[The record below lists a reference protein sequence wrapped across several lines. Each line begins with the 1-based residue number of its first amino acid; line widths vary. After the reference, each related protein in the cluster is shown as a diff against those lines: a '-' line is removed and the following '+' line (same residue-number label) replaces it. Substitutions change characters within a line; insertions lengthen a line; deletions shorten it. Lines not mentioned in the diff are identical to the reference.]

1 MRHKLITT
9 TIALGLSAI
18 SSYTQAT
25 QTLNFYNWSDYI
37 AEDTIQKFE
46 KETGIKVNSDVF
58 DSSEVLESKLL
69 TGRSGYDVVV
79 PNAAFMGRHIKANLY
94 SPLKKTK
101 LDNFKNLDE
110 DLLKA
115 AATQDPNNIHAV
127 PYLWGTT
134 GIGINVDKV
143 KEVLGAS
150 APTNSWS
157 LIFDVDNIK
166 KLAKCGVSVLDTPDE
181 LYPLALHYLGKDP
194 SSKHFQDYKPNSEA
208 ANLLK
213 SIRPFIG
220 HFHSSAYINNL
231 ANGDI
236 CIAIGY
242 SGDIL
247 QAKSRAQEAN
257 NGVNIEYVIPEEG
270 TAVWFDL
277 LAIPSDAPN
286 KQAAHSFINFM
297 MRPDI
302 IADITN
308 YVSYA
313 NANKAATELQ
323 DSSISNNPGIYP
335 NKEIKQR
342 LFMTDERSPKITKA
356 LTRFW
361 TNLKANRS

>member
-1 MRHKLITT
+1 MKHIITGGLI
-9 TIALGLSAI
+9 GLCLL
-18 SSYTQAT
+18 SSQAHC
-25 QTLNFYNWSDYI
+25 QAQKTLNFYNWSDYI
-37 AEDTIQKFE
+37 AEDTIEKFE

-94 SPLKKTK
+94 KS
-101 LDNFKNLDE
+101 LDSRRLENFKFMDK

-115 AATQDPNNIHAV
+115 AATQDPNNQHAV

-134 GIGINVDKV
+134 GIGYNLDKI
-143 KEVLGAS
+143 KEVLGED
-150 APTNSWS
+150 APLNSWS
-157 LIFDVDNIK
+157 LIFDKNNIE

-181 LYPLALHYLGKDP
+181 LYPLALNYLGKDP
-194 SSKHFQDYKPNSEA
+194 SSKQYADYKPKSEA
-208 ANLLK
+208 AQLLQD
-213 SIRPFIG
+213 IRPYIG

-247 QAKSRAQEAN
+247 QAKARAEEAG
-257 NGVNIEYVIPEEG
+257 NGVNIEYVIPTEG

-277 LAIPSDAPN
+277 LAIPNDAKN
-286 KQAAHSFINFM
+286 LESAHEFINFM

-302 IADITN
+302 IADVTN

-313 NANKAATELQ
+313 NANTAATELQ
-323 DSSISNNPGIYP
+323 SPDISGNPAIYP
-335 NKEIKQR
+335 NDEIKKR
-342 LFMTDERSPKITKA
+342 LFMTDERSDKITKA

-361 TNLKANRS
+361 TNLKANRQ